1 MNIQKLRRLNDY
13 LETIDK
19 TIFEMKKKE
28 LVELEKNLRTYSENN

>member
-1 MNIQKLRRLNDY
+1 MNIQKLKRLNDY

-28 LVELEKNLRTYSENN
+28 LVELEKNLKIYLENN